1 MFHIVKSDRWIG
13 YAALI
18 CAVVVFPADRILD
31 SVDLEARGGLIPFF
45 IFIILSPLGL
55 YFALRGVF
63 VGHWPSRVCAGVA
76 LVFFVWLVYSFI
88 MELAGM
94 KTSA

>member
-18 CAVVVFPADRILD
+18 CAVVVFPANRTLD
-31 SVDLEARGGLIPFF
+31 SVDPAAQGGLIPFF
-45 IFIILSPLGL
+45 IWLFLTPLGL

-76 LVFFVWLVYSFI
+76 LVFFIWLVYSYI
-88 MELAGM
+88 MEVAGM